1 MSKTEKKLDD
11 FATRLDSEVIKVVEA
26 SGVIIDEGAAD
37 DDEEEEDKA
46 IETRP
51 VEPNGDG

>member
-26 SGVIIDEGAAD
+26 SGVIIDDGAAD
-37 DDEEEEDKA
+37 DDEVEEDKA